1 MALAIAP
8 SIPRPAPGP
17 ARIGLA
23 CALTLLVAVAAP
35 HLMGDDPA
43 GPATAPDAPGCVG
56 CHHGDAEPAPEGLGA
71 EARRA
76 IAGLAR

>member
-1 MALAIAP
+1 MAIAIAP
-8 SIPRPAPGP
+8 SIPRPAPHP
-17 ARIGLA
+17 SLFGLA
-23 CALTLLVAVAAP
+23 CALLLLAAVAAP

-43 GPATAPDAPGCVG
+43 APAAAPDAPGCVG

-71 EARRA
+71 EARRT